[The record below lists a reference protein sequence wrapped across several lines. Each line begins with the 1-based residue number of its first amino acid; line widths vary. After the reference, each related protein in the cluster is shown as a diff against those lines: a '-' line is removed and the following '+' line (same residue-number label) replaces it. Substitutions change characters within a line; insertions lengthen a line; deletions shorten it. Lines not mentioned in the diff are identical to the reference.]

1 MYLKGSKWSMNRRRT
16 RPNWFRIILLSLLV
30 LGGAY
35 VNRFVIPN
43 QPQLGVPTPT
53 ATRSPESFVTEAEE
67 YFKQGKLVPAIE
79 AYKQSIASF
88 PENPAVYVALARTQV
103 FAGQYKEAQE
113 SAESA
118 ILLNNN
124 NSNAHA
130 VKAWALDFQGETLE
144 AEASIKRALELDPNN
159 ALAHAYYSEIL
170 VDSFYSGTGIVGTIE
185 KAIEESKVAM
195 ALAPDTLESHRARG
209 YIHEAVGEYEEAIR
223 EYEAAIAI
231 NANIADLHIRLGSN
245 YRILGIYD
253 KAVEEFTRANAL
265 NPEDPTPDLFISRTY
280 ATIGEYAKAM
290 QYAESATDN
299 NPADASLRGNLGV
312 MYYRNSFWTEAI
324 TELGYVVNGGVT
336 EDGIQIESIN
346 LAPNDS
352 SRTAEYY
359 ATYGLALSRL
369 NDCGKALQV
378 ARTLLER
385 VPADKI
391 ATENANAI
399 ISRCQQN
406 LDTPPESLPT
416 PLKTDPTPT
425 ETPVAIVEETP
436 TPTAP

>member
-35 VNRFVIPN
+35 VNRFIIPN

-53 ATRSPESFVTEAEE
+53 STRAPESFVTEAEG
-67 YFKQGKLVPAIE
+67 YFAQGKLIPAIE
-79 AYKQSIASF
+79 SYKQAIASF

-103 FAGQYKEAQE
+103 FAGQYPEAQE

-118 ILLNNN
+118 ILLNND

-130 VKAWALDFQGETLE
+130 VRAWALDFQNNTLE

-159 ALAHAYYSEIL
+159 ALAHAYYAEIL
-170 VDSFYSGTGIVGTIE
+170 VDSFYSGTVADDTIE
-185 KAIEESKVAM
+185 KAIEESKVAI
-195 ALAPDTLESHRARG
+195 ALAPDTLETHRARG
-209 YIHEAVGEYEEAIR
+209 YVLEATGNYEEAIR

-231 NANIADLHIRLGSN
+231 NPNIADLHLRLGSN
-245 YRILGIYD
+245 YRTLGVYD

-290 QYAESATDN
+290 QYAESAKDN
-299 NPADASLRGNLGV
+299 NPASASLRGNFGV
-312 MYYRNSFWTEAI
+312 MLYRNSYWNEAI
-324 TELGYVVNGGVT
+324 TELGYVVNGGLT
-336 EDGIQIESIN
+336 EDGKLIEAIN
-346 LAPNDS
+346 LVPND

-359 ATYGLALSRL
+359 TTYGLALSRL
-369 NDCGKALQV
+369 NQCGKALQV
-378 ARTLLER
+378 ARTILER
-385 VPADKI
+385 IPADEL
-391 ATENANAI
+391 AVENANEI

-406 LDTPPESLPT
+406 LDATPEPFPTPPEPVPASSEI
-416 PLKTDPTPT
+416 PTPT
-425 ETPVAIVEETP
+425 P
-436 TPTAP
+436 